1 MDTLLKTSIGNTL
14 ICLPQLD
21 KILFYLTQPYKRIL
35 HLQKKTVLII
45 WLMLYQRGINLSRNF

>member
-1 MDTLLKTSIGNTL
+1 MDTLLKTSTGNTL
-14 ICLPQLD
+14 ICLPQSD

-45 WLMLYQRGINLSRNF
+45 WLMPAKSVESQN